1 MNTGYQ
7 ANKYPFLL
15 KGGVILNRKS
25 FFTAISA
32 LGAGIILL
40 FQSAE
45 LSEGI
50 RRGLSMCSYAVI
62 PALFPFIALSVF
74 ICRSSAAD
82 FFETIFRPVT
92 KLLKLPACCGGA
104 LLAAVIGGY
113 PAAAKCISDLVIEG
127 KLSQS
132 CAAKML
138 CYCVNAGPPFLI
150 GAVGIA
156 VFGDIK
162 IGAMLFA
169 AQAVSSVLIAL
180 MTSVFSKKEEETVV
194 LKIPRPS
201 NAVCVVDSI
210 ISAAES
216 CFRMCAFI
224 IIACGVFELLDE
236 SAPFSFFG
244 ESEAAKAILNGIF
257 EVTSGCMACGN
268 ISGFSAVIIAGALAS
283 FSGISVMLQ
292 IAAVTDGS
300 GISLTPFIFSR
311 FVHAGIT
318 AAILKIFLIFSGET
332 VASFAVKGSHIDAVL
347 SASAPAAVSLLC
359 MAALFL
365 LSLVP
370 PKSEKEPLF
379 SQIRYKLSEIGSS
392 KIK

>member
-1 MNTGYQ
+1 M
-7 ANKYPFLL
+7 
-15 KGGVILNRKS
+15 NRKS

-62 PALFPFIALSVF
+62 PALFPFMALSVF
-74 ICRSSAAD
+74 ICKSSAAD
-82 FFETIFRPVT
+82 FLEVILRPVT
-92 KLLKLPACCGGA
+92 KLLKIPACCGGV
-104 LLAAVIGGY
+104 LLAAAIGGY
-113 PAAAKCISDLVIEG
+113 PAAAKCMSDLVTEG
-127 KLSQS
+127 KLSRS
-132 CAAKML
+132 TAGRML

-150 GAVGIA
+150 GAVGTA

-162 IGAMLFA
+162 IGVMLFG
-169 AQAVSSVLIAL
+169 AQAISSVLMAL
-180 MTSVFSKKEEETVV
+180 ISAAFSKKPEESSV
-194 LKIPRPS
+194 LKLQRPG
-201 NAVCVVDSI
+201 NAVCVVDSV

-224 IIACGVFELLDE
+224 IIACGVFELLE
-236 SAPFSFFG
+236 VSAIFKFFG
-244 ESEAAKAILNGIF
+244 KSAAAKAVLSGIF
-257 EVTSGCMACGN
+257 EVTSGCMACGK
-268 ISGFSAVIIAGALAS
+268 ISGFSAVVIAGALAS
-283 FSGISVMLQ
+283 FSGISVILQ
-292 IAAVTDGS
+292 VAAVTDGS
-300 GISLTPFIFSR
+300 GIPLTPFIFSR
-311 FVHAGIT
+311 FAHAGIT
-318 AAILKIFLIFSGET
+318 AAILRIFLALPCDT

-347 SASAPAAVSLLC
+347 SVSAPAAVSLLC

-379 SQIRYKLSEIGSS
+379 VQLRYKFKNCKNFRL
-392 KIK
+392 